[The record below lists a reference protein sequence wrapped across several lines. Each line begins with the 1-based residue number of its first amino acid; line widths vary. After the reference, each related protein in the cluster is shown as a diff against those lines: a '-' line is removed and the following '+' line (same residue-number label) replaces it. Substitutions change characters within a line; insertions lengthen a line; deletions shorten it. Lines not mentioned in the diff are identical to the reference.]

1 MSPTPSKA
9 NALPERADPPQQRF
23 GALALDVCWL
33 GFLSAV
39 FFLLLANFGQIFLL
53 IPGVGVYVWSG
64 LAWLFGLLVP
74 LSALASVV
82 LGFIAV
88 IRRLGSPHSPPRDW
102 QAGLLAVGLG
112 VSASLYVWRAFL
124 VPLRGM
130 LWW

>member
-1 MSPTPSKA
+1 MSSTPSKA
-9 NALPERADPPQQRF
+9 NAPRERADPSQQRF

-39 FFLLLANFGQIFLL
+39 FFLLLVSFGQIFLL
-53 IPGVGVYVWSG
+53 IPRVGVYVWSG

-82 LGFIAV
+82 LGCIAV
-88 IRRLGSPHSPPRDW
+88 IKRLVGSHSPAGDW
-102 QAGLLAVGLG
+102 QAGLVAVALG
-112 VSASLYVWRAFL
+112 VSASLYVWRAFP
-124 VPLRGM
+124 VPFRGV